1 MNVRDVA
8 VCRTGTANLAS
19 VLAGL
24 RRAGGAPRLTQ
35 APGEILEAGHV
46 MLPGVGSF
54 GAAMETLRRSGTAE
68 ALKERMARERPTLA
82 ICVGLQLLCR
92 ASEESPGVPGLGLI
106 DATITRFPRMSVSP
120 SSAGTPSRRP
130 AAVSRSSPA
139 MPISRIPIVSRQS
152 PKAGS
157 RPCRITAGH
166 SLPLSKRTRS
176 WPASSTP
183 NSPVHGARH

>member
-24 RRAGGAPRLTQ
+24 RRAGGAPRLTH
-35 APGEILEAGHV
+35 APGEILAAGHV

-68 ALKERMARERPTLA
+68 ALKQRMARGKPTLA

-92 ASEESPGVPGLGLI
+92 ASEESPGVQGLGLI
-106 DATITRFPRMSVSP
+106 DDTVTRYPPHVRVPQIGWNALMPADDCATLV
-120 SSAGTPSRRP
+120 
-130 AAVSRSSPA
+130 
-139 MPISRIPIVSRQS
+139 
-152 PKAGS
+152 
-157 RPCRITAGH
+157 AGH
-166 SLPLSKRTRS
+166 AYFANSYRLEAVPEGWFAAMSDHGGPFVAALEKGRSRLLPV
-176 WPASSTP
+176 PP
-183 NSPVHGARH
+183 